1 MSSESN
7 GSAGKIDRMVRDTR
21 ALGGAIAEWIELRIA
36 LVRSEV
42 EEEVNHRL
50 NTAVRRLLVGLIFA
64 VAALFVLVTV
74 ALGLGLW
81 LGHPVW
87 GFGIVAA
94 VLIVIAAIVGIAM
107 PEQRLVSL
115 EPPLEPP
122 TDPPLDSSPDP
133 AAARKSPDP
142 AAAHDTESDSTSSSH
157 DT

>member
-1 MSSESN
+1 MNSESN
-7 GSAGKIDRMVRDTR
+7 GAPGKIDRMVRDTR
-21 ALGGAIAEWIELRIA
+21 ALGDAIAEWIELRIA

-50 NTAVRRLLVGLIFA
+50 NTAVRRLVVGMIFA
-64 VAALFVLVTV
+64 VAGLFVLVTV

-94 VLIVIAAIVGIAM
+94 VLIVIAGVVGVAM
-107 PEQRLVSL
+107 PEQKIVSL
-115 EPPLEPP
+115 EAPVDPSSDASVDAPPEPATAHE
-122 TDPPLDSSPDP
+122 TD
-133 AAARKSPDP
+133 
-142 AAAHDTESDSTSSSH
+142 SDSTSSSH